1 MVGLL
6 AVRARML
13 PQEIKKIVKDS
24 ERTLESLNAKL
35 DWYKINNVIKVDMRT
50 VLVVVFLQT
59 RVLNIRVYGN

>member
-24 ERTLESLNAKL
+24 ERTFESLNAKL
-35 DWYKINNVIKVDMRT
+35 DWYKINNVIKVYMRT
-50 VLVVVFLQT
+50 VLIVVFLQT
-59 RVLNIRVYGN
+59 RVFNNMVYGG

>member
-13 PQEIKKIVKDS
+13 PQETKKIVKDS
-24 ERTLESLNAKL
+24 ERTFESLNAKL

-50 VLVVVFLQT
+50 VLIVVFLQT
-59 RVLNIRVYGN
+59 RVLNIRVYGG

>member
-24 ERTLESLNAKL
+24 ERTFESLNAKL
-35 DWYKINNVIKVDMRT
+35 DWYKINNVIKVYMRT
-50 VLVVVFLQT
+50 VLIVVFLQT
-59 RVLNIRVYGN
+59 RVLNIRVYGG